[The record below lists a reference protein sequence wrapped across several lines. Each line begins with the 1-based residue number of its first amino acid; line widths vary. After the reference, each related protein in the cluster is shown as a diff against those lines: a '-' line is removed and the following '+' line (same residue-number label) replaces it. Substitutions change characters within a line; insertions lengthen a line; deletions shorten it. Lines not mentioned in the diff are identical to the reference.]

1 MAEDL
6 TALAQ
11 EAINSSR
18 AVQDPDY
25 PQFHLAPPVGRLN
38 DPNGLL
44 VDGDTYHAFYQF
56 GPFHPGRKLVYWGHA
71 SSRDLLTW
79 DQHDPAI
86 IPASPYDLNGAY
98 SGGALVLDGDEAAR
112 APAGA
117 RFQLFYTGNLKDP
130 QTGARTSTQAL
141 VTSPDL
147 VRFTKW
153 PGNPVI
159 ERPDGYTAHFRDPQ
173 VWRDPDAPGTY
184 RMLVGAQRTDST
196 GAALLYRS
204 ADLASWRLEGE
215 LRFPDA
221 HGAFDS
227 LGYMWECPG
236 VVRLP
241 DEATGGEYDVLIFC
255 PQGIRPEGEG
265 YENVFPCVYAVG
277 HLVGNELRDCDGGV
291 REVDRGFEFYAP
303 QVFARHP
310 SRPGPALLMGW
321 AGNADEDDHPSVGSG
336 GWVHTMTA
344 PRQLALRAGRLVQR
358 PAVPLPD
365 DAAELGLGRA
375 PVTGRVRVSELQGC
389 RSWHLELE
397 AASFEAPGAA
407 GDSGRWGLRIGE
419 EPCCV
424 DIDLVASASGT
435 QLVVDRTTSRY
446 AAHGARRR
454 VTLPEGARPRLEV
467 LHDRS
472 ITEVLVGDGD
482 IAFTLRSFLPPSASG
497 ATVRTDG
504 VLRLQR
510 ARAQILERGR
520 RPLVTR

>member
-6 TALAQ
+6 AALAR
-11 EAINSSR
+11 ETIASSR
-18 AVQDPDY
+18 ASRDPDY
-25 PQFHLAPPVGRLN
+25 PLIHLAPPIGRLN

-44 VDGDTYHAFYQF
+44 VDGDAYHVFYQL

-71 SSRDLLTW
+71 SSPDLLTW
-79 DQHDPAI
+79 SQHGPAI
-86 IPASPYDLNGAY
+86 VPDSAYDRSGAY
-98 SGGALVLDGDEAAR
+98 SGGALVLDDDEAAH

-130 QTGARTSTQAL
+130 VTGVRTSTQAL

-147 VRFTKW
+147 ARFTKW
-153 PGNPVI
+153 PGNPII

-173 VWRDPDAPGTY
+173 VWRDPDAPGAY
-184 RMLVGAQRTDST
+184 RMIVGAQRLDAT

-204 ADLASWRLEGE
+204 TDLAAWRFEGE

-221 HGAFDS
+221 HSALDS

-236 VVRLP
+236 IVRLA
-241 DEATGGEYDVLIFC
+241 DETTGGERDVLIFC
-255 PQGIRPEGEG
+255 PQGIRPQEEG

-277 HLVGNELRDCDGGV
+277 RLVGNELQECDGQI

-321 AGNADEDDHPSVGSG
+321 VGNADEDDQPSVDSG
-336 GWVHTMTA
+336 GWVHAMTA
-344 PRQLALRAGRLVQR
+344 PRALTLRAGRLIQR
-358 PAVPLPD
+358 LALPPPD
-365 DAAELGLGRA
+365 DAAAPGVSGLGGV
-375 PVTGRVRVSELQGC
+375 PVTGLARVAELRGH
-389 RSWHLELE
+389 RSWHLEMEAESLE
-397 AASFEAPGAA
+397 ATGET
-407 GDSGRWGLRIGE
+407 GRWGLRIGE
-419 EPCCV
+419 ESCCV
-424 DIDLVASASGT
+424 DIDLVASASGA

-446 AAHGARRR
+446 AIHGARRR
-454 VTLPEGARPRLEV
+454 VTLPERVRPRLEV

-482 IAFTLRSFLPPSASG
+482 IAFTLRSFLPPDASG
-497 ATVRTDG
+497 ATVRTNG
-504 VLRLQR
+504 VLRLRR
-510 ARAQILERGR
+510 ARARTLD
-520 RPLVTR
+520 